1 MAKKIGVDLRSLKG
15 LTGKKQKAAV
25 LIIIAAAIALWLLD
39 DSGLIS
45 IDGEDK
51 KSAASENASTSV
63 HFVDVGQGDATLVIS
78 DGEAM
83 LVDSGE
89 LDDGDTL
96 IKYMKQQDVEK
107 LKYVVI
113 THPHSDHMG
122 EMSDVL
128 KSFDAENIIMPKI
141 TGELTP
147 TSSVYRKLLETIKSQ
162 NKKITAAKD
171 ESFSLGSTDVQ
182 LFTTKEEHSDL
193 NNYSVLVK
201 IIHGGNSFLITGDCE
216 TEEEKEMLEQGFD
229 LSADVLKA
237 GHHGSSTSSSA
248 EFLKAVDP
256 SYAVISC
263 GTGNKYGHPHDE
275 TVAALKKYT
284 GSDGLYITMED
295 GSVVFRSDGKGLT
308 AETEK
313 GVELNVHN

>member
-1 MAKKIGVDLRSLKG
+1 M
-15 LTGKKQKAAV
+15 GKNQKAAV

-96 IKYMKQQDVEK
+96 IKYMKQQNVEK

-171 ESFSLGSTDVQ
+171 ESFELGSAEVN

>member
-1 MAKKIGVDLRSLKG
+1 MAKKMSLDLRSLKRLAG
-15 LTGKKQKAAV
+15 NNKKLTLV
-25 LIIIAAAIALWLLD
+25 VIIAAAVILLLLD
-39 DSGLIS
+39 WCGVIN
-45 IDGEDK
+45 IDDENK
-51 KSAASENASTSV
+51 KPAASENASTSV

-96 IKYMKQQDVEK
+96 IKYLKQHNVET
-107 LKYVVI
+107 LKYVII

-141 TGELTP
+141 TGEMTP
-147 TSSVYRKLLETIKSQ
+147 TSSLYNKLLKTIRSQ
-162 NKKITAAKD
+162 NKKVTAAKD
-171 ESFSLGSTDVQ
+171 ESFELGSTEVQ
-182 LFTTKEEHSDL
+182 LFTTKEEHTDL

-201 IIHGGNSFLITGDCE
+201 ITHGGNSFLITGDCE
-216 TEEEKEMLEQGFD
+216 REEEREMLSQGFD

-237 GHHGSSTSSSA
+237 GHHGSSTSSSQ
-248 EFLKAVDP
+248 EFLKAVKP
-256 SYAVISC
+256 AYTVISC

-275 TVAALKKYT
+275 TIEAFEELVGKENIYM
-284 GSDGLYITMED
+284 TMDD
-295 GSVVFRSDGKGLT
+295 GSIVFRSDGKGLNV
-308 AETEK
+308 ETEK
-313 GVELNVHN
+313 GS